1 MKTLQ
6 TFRVSLHG
14 HGPDSDGSNSI
25 AELVE
30 AAGRSKIDYLGLA
43 DHNTTAGIPTLY
55 RDVAGYNRT
64 HDHQIQ
70 AVSGIEIH
78 FTDGHVI
85 FSKAGPIDHA
95 FLGWAESVVAKRETM
110 SITRAINQAVR
121 RFGAMVTIPHV
132 DAPFAGS
139 MTRTKLSHI
148 TQKLTPAVRSH
159 IAVEVRN
166 YATALY
172 WILTIAREEW
182 LEGLVTDL
190 GLARVGFSDFHE
202 AWMVKKQVSTFPA
215 AAATPQA
222 LKKAIRTRT
231 IRAAYRPGLALF
243 EWVRLLWTM
252 VRAHVAYK
260 IKYAGWSLPTLRP
273 VPSLAK

>member
-1 MKTLQ
+1 MKTLP

-14 HGPDSDGSNSI
+14 HGPDSDGSSSI

-30 AAGRSKIDYLGLA
+30 AAGRSKIDYFGLA

-55 RDVAGYNRT
+55 REVASYNRT

-70 AVSGIEIH
+70 AVAGVEIH

-95 FLGWAESVVAKRETM
+95 FLGWAESVAAKRETM
-110 SITRAINQAVR
+110 STARAINQAVR
-121 RFGAMVTIPHV
+121 RFGAIVTIPHV

-139 MTRTKLSHI
+139 MTRTKLSRI

-159 IAVEVRN
+159 IAVETKN
-166 YATALY
+166 YATALF

-182 LEGLVTDL
+182 LEGFVRDL

-202 AWMVKKQVSTFPA
+202 AWMVKKQVSMFCGVTP
-215 AAATPQA
+215 TPQA
-222 LKKAIRTRT
+222 LTKAIRTRT
-231 IRAAYRPGLALF
+231 IGPRYRPSLGLF
-243 EWVRLLWTM
+243 EWVRLVWTM
-252 VRAHVAYK
+252 VRAHVVYK
-260 IKYAGWSLPTLRP
+260 VKYAGWSLPTLRP
-273 VPSLAK
+273 APSLAK